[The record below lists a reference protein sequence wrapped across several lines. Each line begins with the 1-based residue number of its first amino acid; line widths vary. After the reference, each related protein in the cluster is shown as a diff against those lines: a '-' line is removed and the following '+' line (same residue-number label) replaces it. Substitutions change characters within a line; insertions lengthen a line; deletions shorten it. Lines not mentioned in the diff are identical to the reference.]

1 MGYRSFISGCSG
13 LALTDRERAFFADAR
28 PCGLILFA
36 RNCET
41 PDQIR
46 RLVDSFHDALGS
58 NEALVLIDQEGGR
71 VQRLRPPHWRNM
83 PSAHA
88 FAALYQVDPDAAC
101 EAAHSGARLI
111 ASELLPLGINVNCAP
126 VLDLPQPGAHEI
138 IGDRAYG
145 ATVAQ
150 IAALGRAV
158 AEGYLAGG
166 VLPVIKH
173 IPGHGRANADS
184 HFDLPVI
191 DAPLDELDDT
201 DFAPFRLLADMPLAM
216 TAHVL
221 LTALD
226 QTRPASA
233 SRRIME
239 EVIRGRIG
247 FDGFV
252 MSDDLGMK
260 ALKGRIDERA
270 RAVIDAGSDA
280 ALHCS
285 GTLSEMEQVAASV
298 PELAGDALRR
308 FEAARARLSDP
319 EPFDE
324 TEALA
329 RIAQAEAAQ
338 AAA

>member
-13 LALTDRERAFFADAR
+13 PTLTEKERAFFADAR

-41 PDQIR
+41 QDQIR

-58 NEALVLIDQEGGR
+58 NEPLVLIDQEGGR
-71 VQRLRPPHWRNM
+71 VQRLRPPRWRTM
-83 PSAHA
+83 PAARA
-88 FAALYQVDPDAAC
+88 FATLYQSDAEAAC
-101 EAAHSGARLI
+101 EAARCGARLI

-145 ATVAQ
+145 TTVEQ

-191 DAPLDELDDT
+191 DAPLDQLDDT
-201 DFAPFRLLADMPLAM
+201 DFAPFRLLNDMPLSM

-226 QTRPASA
+226 ETQPASA
-233 SRRIME
+233 SPRIMS

-260 ALKGRIDERA
+260 ALKGGMDERA
-270 RAVIDAGSDA
+270 RAVIAAGSDA

-285 GTLSEMEQVAASV
+285 GALSEMEHVAENV
-298 PELAGDALRR
+298 PGLAGDALRR
-308 FEAARARLSDP
+308 FDGARARLSRP
-319 EPFDE
+319 HEFDE
-324 TEALA
+324 QAALA
-329 RIAQAEAAQ
+329 RVAQAEAAL
-338 AAA
+338 AA